1 MAENSAGKVPVVA
14 VWRRSWAFLA
24 AHWRMF
30 VPAALAM
37 AVISQIGRAATAMMG
52 GGTAAVLDFA
62 MLVPMILAG
71 LMFSGAVLRKA
82 ARDEFVPPIG
92 MTLSA
97 DEGRLLGVGA
107 SVTLLMMPAALLL
120 MLVLSF
126 TLMRSIASTPEEMEA
141 LAADP
146 QALMQAIID
155 GLGMGGL
162 AAMTVVLLVLF
173 SIAMGLVALADAATI
188 GEKRIMIFQ
197 AWSWMRGNVMRILG
211 LFVLTAAPIFVI
223 NTIVGEA
230 IMSLLLS
237 LSGGSLSL
245 LPYLLGLTL
254 ITFLNVLV
262 SMPVSAMGAL
272 LYKGLRP
279 PGTAAR

>member
-1 MAENSAGKVPVVA
+1 MADNPAGKVPVFA
-14 VWRRSWAFLA
+14 VWRGAWAFLA
-24 AHWRMF
+24 AHWRTF

-52 GGTAAVLDFA
+52 GGTAAILDFA
-62 MLVPMILAG
+62 ILVPMILAG

-82 ARDEFVPPIG
+82 VRDDFIPPIG
-92 MTLSA
+92 MALGA

-107 SVTLLMMPAALLL
+107 SVTLLLMPVALLA
-120 MLVLSF
+120 MIILSF
-126 TLMRSIASTPEEMEA
+126 TVMRSIAATPEELEA

-162 AAMTVVLLVLF
+162 AAIAMALLVVF
-173 SIAMGLVALADAATI
+173 SIVMGLTALADAATI

-197 AWSWMRGNVMRILG
+197 AWSWMQGNVFRILG
-211 LFVLTAAPIFVI
+211 LFVLTAAPIIVI
-223 NTIVGEA
+223 NTATGEA
-230 IMSLLLS
+230 IMSLLLGV
-237 LSGGSLSL
+237 SGGSVSL
-245 LPYLLGLTL
+245 LPYLLALTL
-254 ITFLNVLV
+254 ITFLNVLA
-262 SMPVSAMGAL
+262 SIPVSAMGAL

-279 PGTAAR
+279 PDLAAR